1 MSKPRKTE
9 HKLFQKN
16 YLIGNYQQ
24 NLSTLQLENL
34 KLELKQEKLRDKIVY
49 QSIKDKIEKSLF
61 NEV

>member
-9 HKLFQKN
+9 HKLFQN
-16 YLIGNYQQ
+16 HSMNNYQQ
-24 NLSTLQLENL
+24 NLSTLQVESL

-49 QSIKDKIEKSLF
+49 QSIKDKIVKSLF